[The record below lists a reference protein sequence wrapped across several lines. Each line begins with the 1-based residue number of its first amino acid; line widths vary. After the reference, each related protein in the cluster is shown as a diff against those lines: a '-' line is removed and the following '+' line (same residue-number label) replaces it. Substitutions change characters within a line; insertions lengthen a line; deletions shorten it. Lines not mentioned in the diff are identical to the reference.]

1 MKYIVNPVT
10 GQYESTAVEPSRE
23 EKRFKFDSVTG
34 KFRNNLGQVAKDGV
48 AAVAENNKIFPE
60 DVIAKQKEDKLMKYI
75 DDVKKGDYLKYEQ
88 AAADNARPK
97 FSDIDLKNLGSKKK
111 KPKPYSDIDSVFQV
125 ASPREKMDMRKRHKD
140 YNFDKRMAKA
150 DLPPIPKTIPLTSSI
165 NEYIKFKRDIAE
177 LKELED
183 RNSNNIINTPTARA
197 ENSGLTVDFT
207 KGKLREKEIEDI

>member
-1 MKYIVNPVT
+1 
-10 GQYESTAVEPSRE
+10 
-23 EKRFKFDSVTG
+23 
-34 KFRNNLGQVAKDGV
+34 
-48 AAVAENNKIFPE
+48 
-60 DVIAKQKEDKLMKYI
+60 
-75 DDVKKGDYLKYEQ
+75 
-88 AAADNARPK
+88 
-97 FSDIDLKNLGSKKK
+97 
-111 KPKPYSDIDSVFQV
+111 
-125 ASPREKMDMRKRHKD
+125 
-140 YNFDKRMAKA
+140 MAKA